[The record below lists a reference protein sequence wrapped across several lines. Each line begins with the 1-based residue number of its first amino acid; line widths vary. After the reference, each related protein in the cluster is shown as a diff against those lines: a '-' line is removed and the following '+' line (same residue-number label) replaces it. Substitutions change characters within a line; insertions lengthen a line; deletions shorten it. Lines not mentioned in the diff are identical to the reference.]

1 MWVWTYIPQAT
12 VSGHLFLLSHSY
24 EQKAFL
30 RTQPLSYHI
39 PSSPE
44 QAISGTLCMS
54 LIMSVGFSKGSGF
67 SLGGTPKQ
75 TCPGT

>member
-1 MWVWTYIPQAT
+1 MWVWTSTPQAR

-24 EQKAFL
+24 KQKAFL
-30 RTQPLSYHI
+30 RTQPLLYHI

-54 LIMSVGFSKGSGF
+54 LTMSVGFSTGSGF

-75 TCPGT
+75 TCLGT